1 MKLYEFQ
8 AKEVFARGGIPVPR
22 GKMVSTAEEAEV
34 AAREL
39 GRCVVKAQVH
49 VGGRGKA
56 GGIKVVNT
64 PQEARAAAEG
74 MLGKPLKGFLVH
86 HVLVE
91 EALPIAAEY
100 YLSVIVDRTTKRPVM
115 IASAMGGVDIEE
127 VAASTPEKI
136 ARLAIDPA
144 YGPLGFEVRLLCE
157 QAAFDARATR
167 GVADVADRLYRVFV
181 DSDASLAEINP
192 LVVTDQGAVSA
203 ADAKFDVD
211 DNALYRQ
218 QGLAAY
224 KEESEEDP
232 IEAEAHRRGVNYVR
246 LPGDIGIIGNGAGLV
261 MSTLDIVT
269 RAGGRPADF
278 LDIGGG
284 ARAEEV
290 RQALSIVLM
299 DPNVKGVL
307 FNVFGGITR
316 GDDVAKGI
324 LEAVR
329 TMDIQVP
336 MVVRMAG
343 TRATE
348 GLQLLEGSTL
358 IPAANPAEAAQRI
371 IEMTRNG

>member
-192 LVVTDQGAVSA
+192 LMVTSDGKVMA
-203 ADAKFDVD
+203 ADAKFEID
-211 DNALYRQ
+211 DNALFRHEDLL
-218 QGLAAY
+218 GF
-224 KEESEEDP
+224 KEEAEEDP
-232 IEAEAHRRGVNYVR
+232 IEAEAHRRGLTYVR
-246 LPGDIGIIGNGAGLV
+246 LGGDIGIIGNGAGLV
-261 MSTLDIVT
+261 MSTLDLVT
-269 RAGGRPADF
+269 RAGGKPANF
-278 LDIGGG
+278 LDVGGG
-284 ARAEEV
+284 ASAESV
-290 RQALSIVLM
+290 RQALEIVLM
-299 DPNVKGVL
+299 DPDVKGVF
-307 FNVFGGITR
+307 FNIFGGITR
-316 GDDVAKGI
+316 GDAVARGI
-324 LEAVR
+324 LDAVS

-343 TRATE
+343 TRAKE
-348 GLQLLEGSTL
+348 GLELLEGSPLT
-358 IPAANPAEAAQRI
+358 PAASPSEAAQRI
-371 IEMTRNG
+371 IELAHK